1 MNPSASEPCANSI
14 MTLKFYA
21 MPCLLPRMF
30 DLRSIPILT
39 FSLFFKK
46 CVVYKSSNIHAY
58 KKGDI
63 TEITM
68 PYHHQFRN
76 LCTVCKAKS
85 AATCFFLAQVTFF
98 YLVNNFQK
106 VLQMC
111 LPQRRHEK
119 LIPSSLSQTDC
130 TPFLCFIYVAAVSDF
145 RKGMSKSS
153 VYNRVG
159 GVGEQQVG
167 GKVVLSGHL
176 TSDGRLITTPFE
188 SMVSFSR

>member
-1 MNPSASEPCANSI
+1 
-14 MTLKFYA
+14 
-21 MPCLLPRMF
+21 MF

-68 PYHHQFRN
+68 PYHHQVRN
-76 LCTVCKAKS
+76 LYKGVQSKVGGNLF
-85 AATCFFLAQVTFF
+85 FFLAQVTFF

-130 TPFLCFIYVAAVSDF
+130 TPFLCFIYVAAAVSDF

-176 TSDGRLITTPFE
+176 TSAGRLITTPFQ

>member
-1 MNPSASEPCANSI
+1 MKNDMNPSASEPCANSI

-68 PYHHQFRN
+68 PYHHQVRN

-85 AATCFFLAQVTFF
+85 AATCFFFWHRLLFSISLTISKKFCRCVYHKGGTKNSFPLLSLKPIALLFCV
-98 YLVNNFQK
+98 
-106 VLQMC
+106 
-111 LPQRRHEK
+111 
-119 LIPSSLSQTDC
+119 SS
-130 TPFLCFIYVAAVSDF
+130 
-145 RKGMSKSS
+145 M
-153 VYNRVG
+153 
-159 GVGEQQVG
+159 
-167 GKVVLSGHL
+167 
-176 TSDGRLITTPFE
+176 
-188 SMVSFSR
+188 

>member
-1 MNPSASEPCANSI
+1 
-14 MTLKFYA
+14 

-39 FSLFFKK
+39 ISLFFKK
-46 CVVYKSSNIHAY
+46 CVVYKSSNIPAY

-63 TEITM
+63 TEITKFEISA
-68 PYHHQFRN
+68 Q
-76 LCTVCKAKS
+76 CAKQS
-85 AATCFFLAQVTFF
+85 RRQLGFFLAQVTFF

-130 TPFLCFIYVAAVSDF
+130 TPFLCFIYVAAAVSDF

-159 GVGEQQVG
+159 GVGEQ
-167 GKVVLSGHL
+167 
-176 TSDGRLITTPFE
+176 R
-188 SMVSFSR
+188 

>member
-1 MNPSASEPCANSI
+1 MQS
-14 MTLKFYA
+14 K
-21 MPCLLPRMF
+21 
-30 DLRSIPILT
+30 
-39 FSLFFKK
+39 
-46 CVVYKSSNIHAY
+46 V
-58 KKGDI
+58 GG
-63 TEITM
+63 
-68 PYHHQFRN
+68 N
-76 LCTVCKAKS
+76 L
-85 AATCFFLAQVTFF
+85 FFLAQVTFF

-188 SMVSFSR
+188 SMVSFSRYVFGLCLKLHTRVKHMCIHNMIFI